1 MWIYVKR
8 YSFNRPYFI
17 SYDRYY
23 EIKEVLKTNESKM
36 LVPNISLRK
45 IFPSTFYFILIY
57 SFLFISSPFI
67 VRFIG
72 SRTVPLF
79 SESVDNII
87 MATFMG
93 ILMITIFGGL
103 WDLISGNYKITWNRL
118 LSHRK
123 IKKEATEFYLKTFE
137 LIMNTEDYIGFLN
150 SSYIMKLDPEHKNP
164 NMKCDFNRLFEDKFK
179 SLGFK
184 LSELKTP
191 DIFKGC

>member
-79 SESVDNII
+79 SESVDNISTD
-87 MATFMG
+87 TFDERVYTENKDVVLTVIRPSQNNAVLKIELKNTVNQAVNQDSNAVDKMKKLKELFESG
-93 ILMITIFGGL
+93 LITKEEY
-103 WDLISGNYKITWNRL
+103 DK
-118 LSHRK
+118 K
-123 IKKEATEFYLKTFE
+123 KKEIIDGL
-137 LIMNTEDYIGFLN
+137 
-150 SSYIMKLDPEHKNP
+150 
-164 NMKCDFNRLFEDKFK
+164 
-179 SLGFK
+179 
-184 LSELKTP
+184 
-191 DIFKGC
+191 